1 MTYKISYEKGEITQN
16 YLRIIA
22 SPDTGESLYLYYS
35 PISEKR
41 EDAFLL
47 IQEMKKY
54 LYIKIKPSQN

>member
-1 MTYKISYEKGEITQN
+1 MTYKISYEKGEIIKN

-22 SPDTGESLYLYYS
+22 SPDIGESLYIYYS
-35 PISEKR
+35 QISEKR